1 MRALAATVYAQ
12 PAMVIGMKRAF
23 AIIGCL
29 CLVVLGGYLAFSRWA
44 IRHETLAL
52 FDVARNRS
60 VTVELAVLWD
70 SEVRADAGL
79 ITLPVA
85 IVSHGNTVRNTE
97 YSFLTNVLAAR
108 GFLVASIQHDL
119 PTDPPMV
126 TQAGTLYVGR
136 LPAYER
142 GALNILFAIGELR
155 KIQSNAN
162 YERLTMVGHS
172 NGGDISMFFAQEYP
186 GLVRMVVTLDNLR
199 VPCLLSGSAKILQ
212 FRSNDWKPDIG
223 VVPSD
228 EQSKRSGITIIRTD
242 SPHVEMSDRGRDRFK
257 SRIRD
262 ALDKFLNENGESPP
276 GYQ

>member
-1 MRALAATVYAQ
+1 
-12 PAMVIGMKRAF
+12 MVIGMKRAF
-23 AIIGCL
+23 VILGCL

-52 FDVARNRS
+52 FDVARNRP

-70 SEVRADAGL
+70 SEMRADAGL
-79 ITLPVA
+79 IRLPVA

-126 TQAGTLYVGR
+126 TQPGTPYVGR
-136 LPAYER
+136 LPNYER
-142 GALNILFAIGELR
+142 GALNILFAISELSQ
-155 KIQSNAN
+155 IQPNAN

-172 NGGDISMFFAQEYP
+172 NGGDISMFFAQEHP
-186 GLVRMVVTLDNLR
+186 KLVRMIVTLDNLR

-228 EQSKRSGITIIRTD
+228 EQSRRSGITIIQTD

-257 SRIRD
+257 SSIRD
-262 ALDKFLNENGESPP
+262 ALDKFLNDNGESPSGDQLRAP
-276 GYQ
+276 